1 METPVLNIDI
11 APTLLE
17 LAGVTTG
24 AEKDMD
30 GLSVVP
36 LVNPNATDVP
46 HVTSEISRKKRSSEL
61 TNNTSL
67 EGAVPIINNYTG
79 IQGRHNF
86 LVEYSGEGEARTDD
100 QACAAQ
106 LHSDL
111 DNLSQCSQTFGCKC
125 QDARNNTYTCL
136 REGFKNS
143 SSIDKGRHPIEKVPN
158 FREFSRKG
166 GGSQKKVIFPTFLK
180 LLRIFS
186 IYL

>member
-1 METPVLNIDI
+1 MSGPGISPSTKVETPVLNIDI

-143 SSIDKGRHPIEKVPN
+143 SSIDKWNNPLSCTP
-158 FREFSRKG
+158 
-166 GGSQKKVIFPTFLK
+166 PTH
-180 LLRIFS
+180 
-186 IYL
+186 